1 MKRNILQLEVSGMGQ
16 VAAHSNK
23 RLLNLALMYLHLP
36 YLLEGGTFVSA
47 RKKLYTCW
55 ELVQHAQDEF
65 GLDMKEVVFLHG
77 ARILAQAPEHG
88 IKFRNDAP
96 NTAAPEPY
104 SDARVEELDDES
116 PSQSDASASHTTCAA
131 APQSFE
137 EECAQLRAQVAKY
150 KRRFREAW
158 HMRDRQRKLETMMHQ
173 YDEAMSSAFTVP
185 LCNSAWVK
193 QKIEDLDRRS
203 QLATEYCDELD
214 RGIREEGKR
223 REAQEKLVRSYHAA
237 RAKVQS
243 ELGALACKRQKLQA
257 ASELIDECRD

>member
-1 MKRNILQLEVSGMGQ
+1 MKRNILRLEVNGMGQ

-23 RLLNLALMYLHLP
+23 RLLNLALLYLHLP
-36 YLLEGGTFVSA
+36 CVLQGGAFAFT

-55 ELVQHAQDEF
+55 ELVRHAQDEF

-77 ARILAQAPEHG
+77 AEILAQAPEHG
-88 IKFRNDAP
+88 IKFRTDEP
-96 NTAAPEPY
+96 NTAAPEP
-104 SDARVEELDDES
+104 SSAVRVEELDDDS
-116 PSQSDASASHTTCAA
+116 PSQFDASASQTTCAA
-131 APQSFE
+131 APQTLE
-137 EECAQLRAQVAKY
+137 EECARLRAQVEKY

-158 HMRDRQRKLETMMHQ
+158 HMRDRQRKLEAMMHE

-185 LCNSAWVK
+185 PCNSAWVK

-223 REAQEKLVRSYHAA
+223 REAQEKLVRSYHDA
-237 RAKVQS
+237 RAKVHS

-257 ASELIDECRD
+257 ASDLIDECRD